1 MSYEEASKQLEEIIN
16 KLENGNLPMSE
27 AVVLFEEGQRLA
39 KICYE
44 HLNKVESQTS
54 LFRSYVEKERI
65 SYDEYFTV
73 AWKTS
78 HGKH

>member
-44 HLNKVESQTS
+44 HLNKAKGKLTII
-54 LFRSYVEKERI
+54 KEELDKLTEI
-65 SYDEYFTV
+65 PEE
-73 AWKTS
+73 
-78 HGKH
+78 